1 MAIYIPFWTLN
12 EEIQGYLPQRRL
24 YKIYTVYFLILLC
37 TCKLF
42 FFVAMSINRPLK
54 DNIQGRRL
62 NLTLSSLLFFEF
74 QVVITISSF
83 EGNPVYEIFIQRNFH
98 IVLSLRFKDKS
109 TQKYLK
115 NLVLSA
121 DVFNQGY
128 LRTLW
133 KRNTKPSNIDET
145 HKFYV

>member
-1 MAIYIPFWTLN
+1 
-12 EEIQGYLPQRRL
+12 
-24 YKIYTVYFLILLC
+24 
-37 TCKLF
+37 
-42 FFVAMSINRPLK
+42 MSINRPLK